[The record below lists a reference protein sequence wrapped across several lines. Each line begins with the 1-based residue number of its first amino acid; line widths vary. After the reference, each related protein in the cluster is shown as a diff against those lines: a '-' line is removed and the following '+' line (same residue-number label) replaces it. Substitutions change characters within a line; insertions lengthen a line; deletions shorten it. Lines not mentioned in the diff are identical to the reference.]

1 MKTKILYSILAFSF
15 LFMAKAQDY
24 SVKQRTITITGS
36 AEMEIIPDQIDV
48 QINLREYTKKGAAKT
63 TIETIKNN
71 FLKACKSIGLTEKEI
86 SVQSLQGNDNNY
98 WFYKKQKKQNPD
110 MNAGISYIVRLSTAS
125 KIEELVNI
133 LDDEATENF
142 FIAKVSHSKMNE
154 LKKQLKIEAVK
165 AAKEKANY
173 LAEAIG
179 EHVGEAITINDPVEM
194 NNNYPR
200 PMYSNMLMKTYST
213 TDASKPEL
221 DVDFKKINLQF
232 SVTVVFALK

>member
-1 MKTKILYSILAFSF
+1 MKTKILCSILAFSF

-24 SVKQRTITITGS
+24 SIKQRTITVNGS
-36 AEMEIIPDQIDV
+36 AEMEIVPDQIDV
-48 QINLREYTKKGAAKT
+48 QINLREYTKKGSPKT
-63 TIETIKNN
+63 SIETIKNN
-71 FLKACKSIGLTEKEI
+71 FLKACKGIGLTEKEI

-110 MNAGISYIVRLSTAS
+110 MNAGISYMVRLSTAS

-142 FIAKVSHSKMNE
+142 FIAKVSHSKIDV
-154 LKKQLKIEAVK
+154 LKKQLKIEAIK

-200 PMYSNMLMKTYST
+200 PMYANMMMKSSANA
-213 TDASKPEL
+213 DAAQPAL
-221 DVDFKKINLQF
+221 DVDFKKMNLQF